1 MAVSTPTITPG
12 GSIGPITGPFTEP
25 ITGPITGTVN
35 PNLGN
40 LWKEDFTISTY
51 QNKYLDATGVQRIWK
66 RTLEEI
72 HASINSAS
80 AKIFRAN
87 FSYDQVNDDEEP
99 YLTLSSSNVE
109 DNAIISWL
117 LDADKDVMIDA
128 SIDEG
133 DPKRHYLYSST
144 EDNGVVKKFWLS
156 ISDCDIYFIK
166 VTGNTSSLTLTQ
178 YSHEYRDIYGNNL
191 TSYLRKTTVN
201 TTQNTIAFGRGN
213 NKENSLII
221 SVDNSTGKLTFTDN
235 SNNSIAF
242 TSTPNAVTTGASEV
256 LSADYIIVGNGNKTI
271 KDSSYKVLSTGN
283 ITAGDGTHLPTAGS
297 VVNYVT
303 SAIEDAIEDATD
315 DLVAI
320 AEGKTKAYTISATSY
335 TENSGFNSTD
345 ATITLSINQSIK
357 TAEGISVNIADLKR
371 GDIIFL
377 TDNDLPDRWVSVISK
392 DTVGFNAV
400 EGKVDLSSYQT
411 KLAKT
416 GDLDKPIYVSAAGTI
431 SECTKYAGGT
441 SINLNGV
448 NEAGRAVTFYAPIS
462 LGNAG
467 TILKVNSDKTGF
479 TYDTDCNPTAHAVVD
494 KTYGGATD
502 GLYGHVKLVRGDVDD
517 YNSKNETVGEALAA
531 DAYHTHSNYIRK
543 TVSSGT
549 YSKTIS
555 DVQDSFTI
563 TIKNNNA
570 NQTVFKQAENYFNL
584 WVKGQDSKP
593 SQDWKFLSSGK
604 IIRTPSNSQQSYL
617 IVDTSMALTEEE
629 IDTILANTTTD

>member
-1 MAVSTPTITPG
+1 MGAVGPTFDPIT
-12 GSIGPITGPFTEP
+12 SIGPITPL
-25 ITGPITGTVN
+25 N
-35 PNLGN
+35 PNLGGN
-40 LWKEDFTISTY
+40 LIKENFTINDY
-51 QNKYLDATGVQRIWK
+51 QNKYLDATGVQRLWK
-66 RTLEEI
+66 RTIEEI
-72 HASINSAS
+72 RASINTAS

-87 FSYDQVNDDEEP
+87 FSYDQVNDNEEP
-99 YLTLSSSNVE
+99 YLTLSSSDEE
-109 DNAIISWL
+109 DNISIGWL

-144 EDNGVVKKFWLS
+144 EDNGVVRKFWLS
-156 ISDCDIYFIK
+156 ISDCDISFIK

-178 YSHEYRDIYGNNL
+178 YFHEYRDIYGNNL

-213 NKENSLII
+213 NRENSLII

-256 LSADYIIVGNGNKTI
+256 LSADYIIVGSGNKTI

-283 ITAGDGTHLPTAGS
+283 ITAGDGTHLPTAGL

-303 SAIEDAIEDATD
+303 SAIKDTRDN
-315 DLVAI
+315 LVAI
-320 AEGKTKAYTISATSY
+320 AEGKTKAYTISASETINKSFY
-335 TENSGFNSTD
+335 TNEHTV
-345 ATITLSINQSIK
+345 TITTPTTTMITTVGGELVK
-357 TAEGISVNIADLKR
+357 ISDLKI
-371 GDIIFL
+371 GDLIFL
-377 TDNDLPDRWVSVISK
+377 ANSNLPDRWLGVLSETQAI
-392 DTVGFNAV
+392 FYAV
-400 EGKVDLSSYQT
+400 EGKTDLSGYQV
-411 KLAKT
+411 KLTKT

-441 SINLNGV
+441 SINLNGA
-448 NEAGRAVTFYAPIS
+448 NEAGRAVTFYAPTS

-467 TILKVNSDKTGF
+467 SILKVNDDKTGF
-479 TYDTDCNPTAHAVVD
+479 TFTDRCTPTAHTAPD
-494 KTYGGATD
+494 TTAYGGASD
-502 GLYGHVKLVRGDVDD
+502 SLYGHVKLVRGDVDD
-517 YNSKNETVGEALAA
+517 YNSKNETIGKALAA

-555 DVQDSFTI
+555 DVQDSFTV